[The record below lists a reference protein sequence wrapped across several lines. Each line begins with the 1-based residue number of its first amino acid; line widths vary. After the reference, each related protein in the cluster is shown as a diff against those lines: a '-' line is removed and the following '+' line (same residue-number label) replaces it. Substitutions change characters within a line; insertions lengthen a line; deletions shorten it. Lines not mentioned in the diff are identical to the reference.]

1 MNQNIMVS
9 VICTAYNHEN
19 YIRHTIESIIN
30 QKTNFDFELIVNDDA
45 STDNTSKILK
55 EYQNKYSN
63 VRVVF
68 HSENQHSKGLGKQTM
83 FDLYDMAKGNYIAWC
98 EGDDYFV
105 SMEKLQKQVDALE
118 SNPMAIACVHSAYRV
133 REKDEK
139 IIGFRNPYIKKT
151 ILSIKDIIPS
161 IGRLYSLNSLMC
173 RKQAL
178 DNLRS
183 DEIYLRC
190 KVGDIA
196 YALIL
201 GMQGDFI
208 YLDEPLSAYRVAAK
222 GSWTVR
228 MSKNLAG
235 QISYTSS
242 VIDVLELFDAKTD
255 KLYHNE
261 VEERIN
267 CYRFQKAFAERNLN
281 EISKPE
287 LKTYY
292 NELSFKTR
300 CKFIVDCM
308 WDRIS
313 CRKLG

>member
-1 MNQNIMVS
+1 MNQSIMVS

-30 QKTNFDFELIVNDDA
+30 QKTNFEFELIINDDA
-45 STDNTSKILK
+45 STDNTAKILK

-63 VRVVF
+63 LRVVF
-68 HSENQHSKGLGKQTM
+68 RSENQYSKGLGKQTI
-83 FDLYDMAKGNYIAWC
+83 FDLCDMAKGKYIAWC
-98 EGDDYFV
+98 EGDDFFV
-105 SMEKLQKQVDALE
+105 SMDKLQKQVDALE
-118 SNPMAIACVHSAYRV
+118 SNPEAIACIHSTYRV

-183 DEIYLRC
+183 DEIYRRC

-228 MSKNLAG
+228 MSKDLVG

-242 VIDVLELFDAKTD
+242 VIEVLELFDARTD

-267 CYRFQKAFAERNLN
+267 YYRFQRAFAERNLS
-281 EISKPE
+281 EIGQLE
-287 LKTYY
+287 LRPYY
-292 NELSFKTR
+292 KNLPFKTR
-300 CKFIVDCM
+300 CKFMLNCM
-308 WDRIS
+308 WDSVLKRP
-313 CRKLG
+313 